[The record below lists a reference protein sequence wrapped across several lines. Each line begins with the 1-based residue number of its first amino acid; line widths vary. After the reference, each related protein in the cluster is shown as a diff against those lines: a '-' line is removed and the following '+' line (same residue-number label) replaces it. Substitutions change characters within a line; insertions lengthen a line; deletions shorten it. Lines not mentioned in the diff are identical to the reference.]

1 MMQNLSIIY
10 AMYNEEKRLENT
22 ILDIKKFN
30 EKTKHLKKINFVDD
44 ASTDKTNFIINNFI
58 K

>member
-1 MMQNLSIIY
+1 MQNLSIIY